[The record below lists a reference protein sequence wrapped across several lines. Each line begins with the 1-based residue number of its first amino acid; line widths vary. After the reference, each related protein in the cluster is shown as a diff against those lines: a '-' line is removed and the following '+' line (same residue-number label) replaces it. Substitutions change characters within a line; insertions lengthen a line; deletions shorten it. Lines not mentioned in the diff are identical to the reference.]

1 MLLTRRA
8 PAVRPVIRGGARFLT
23 AARQP
28 ELRRPQPPSAE
39 AEAAFESGMT
49 RLQGR
54 DYAGA
59 AQAFERA
66 SERGSA
72 RGALHAALAHD
83 GLLGGGAPS
92 PSACDPRAGTG
103 QPLAAEHYQRAAE
116 AGNSEAMCHLAL
128 CCRDGRGTARDA
140 ALGFAWLELG
150 AASGSDLAQFNAGAA
165 LDPYQ
170 PPWAEDGGGAP
181 DPPKHAARAVGFYRE
196 AAAQGHAEAL
206 VHLGVS
212 LYVGSGAA
220 VDRAAA
226 VRLWRRAI
234 RGGVPGGPP
243 GVHSGGAAED
253 GGEAEGVGGASET
266 DLLAAQLLDAV
277 AQGQGALL
285 EAAWTE
291 HGAHGGREETAS
303 PAELWRALPQPPQ
316 EQPHK
321 EQLEQQEEQE
331 EEQEGEEQ
339 APPMHM
345 LLPGAPFRN
354 AGFRWRSK

>member
-1 MLLTRRA
+1 MLMARRG
-8 PAVRPVIRGGARFLT
+8 PAVRPVIRGGARFL
-23 AARQP
+23 AAVHYRRQP
-28 ELRRPQPPSAE
+28 QLQRLRPPSAE
-39 AEAAFESGMT
+39 AEAAFESGLT

-72 RGALHAALAHD
+72 RGALHAALSHD

-92 PSACDPRAGTG
+92 ASADHPRAG

-128 CCRDGRGTARDA
+128 CCREGRGTARDP

-165 LDPYQ
+165 LDPHQ
-170 PPWAEDGGGAP
+170 PPWAEDGAGAP
-181 DPPKHAARAVGFYRE
+181 TPAKHAARAVGFYRE

-220 VDRAAA
+220 VDGAAA

-234 RGGVPGGPP
+234 RGGRPGT
-243 GVHSGGAAED
+243 VGASE
-253 GGEAEGVGGASET
+253 EGAGGASEV

-291 HGAHGGREETAS
+291 HGAHGGWEETAS
-303 PAELWRALPQPPQ
+303 AAELWRALPQPQ
-316 EQPHK
+316 EQSQQP
-321 EQLEQQEEQE
+321 QQEELME
-331 EEQEGEEQ
+331 EEEEEEL

>member
-1 MLLTRRA
+1 MLLLTRSG
-8 PAVRPVIRGGARFLT
+8 PAVRPVIRGGARFL
-23 AARQP
+23 AAGRQP
-28 ELRRPQPPSAE
+28 QLQRLRPPSAE
-39 AEAAFESGMT
+39 AERAFESGLM

-66 SERGSA
+66 SEFGSA
-72 RGALHAALAHD
+72 RGALHAALARD
-83 GLLGGGAPS
+83 GLLGGAPS
-92 PSACDPRAGTG
+92 PSAGDPRAG
-103 QPLAAEHYQRAAE
+103 QPLAADHYRRAAE

-128 CCRDGRGTARDA
+128 CYREGRGTARDP

-165 LDPYQ
+165 LDPHQ

-181 DPPKHAARAVGFYRE
+181 NPPKHAARAVGFYRE

-206 VHLGVS
+206 VHLGVA

-234 RGGVPGGPP
+234 RGGRPGT
-243 GVHSGGAAED
+243 VGAIDAER
-253 GGEAEGVGGASET
+253 AGGASET

-291 HGAHGGREETAS
+291 HGAHGGREEAAS
-303 PAELWRALPQPPQ
+303 PAELWRALPQQQPPQ
-316 EQPHK
+316 EPQEPQ
-321 EQLEQQEEQE
+321 EQEQEQE
-331 EEQEGEEQ
+331 ERVEEGEDQ